1 MTVTFKHSSSG
12 RVHLIEQAVIE
23 EKLGDFEE
31 PYEVGTWRE
40 RRHLEGW
47 NIEDDFNIASLWKAG
62 EDEEDPDIWI
72 VNTKEGL
79 FRAAS
84 DEEEMACREYSEPL
98 GNVSQYLSQ
107 SK

>member
-1 MTVTFKHSSSG
+1 MTVTFNHSSPG

-23 EKLGDFEE
+23 EQLGYFQSE

-40 RRHLEGW
+40 RHHLEGR
-47 NIEDDFNIASLWKAG
+47 NIEDDFSIATLWKAG
-62 EDEEDPDIWI
+62 EEEEDPDIWI

-79 FRAAS
+79 FRAAT

-98 GNVSQYLSQ
+98 GNVAVLL
-107 SK
+107 